1 MIITELTK
9 GDYTAK
15 IEKSTNCYGGYYYT
29 VTVTHNVQDREDFI
43 ELKSY
48 QTEKAAIKG
57 ANKILAI
64 CQQP

>member
-1 MIITELTK
+1 MIIKELTK

-29 VTVTHNVQDREDFI
+29 VKVTHNVQDREDFI

-48 QTEKAAIKG
+48 QTDKAAIKG

>member
-29 VTVTHNVQDREDFI
+29 VTVTNNVQGREDFI

-57 ANKILAI
+57 ANKILASYR
-64 CQQP
+64 QS